1 MNLTTTLLV
10 TFLSVTQ
17 NLGQAVN
24 NMTRAVRIDI
34 HPTMLVATAA
44 VLPADHNNNIHVCC
58 PEVNHNKIKPNI
70 VNEVAQRSIRQGSRI
85 KGFQP
90 FGSDMEFFITKT
102 TMVSMVNLRD
112 WIRRGEMS

>member
-1 MNLTTTLLV
+1 MRS
-10 TFLSVTQ
+10 SVTQ
-17 NLGQAVN
+17 NFGQAVN
-24 NMTRAVRIDI
+24 NMTRAVRINI

-44 VLPADHNNNIHVCC
+44 VLPADHNVNIHFGG

-70 VNEVAQRSIRQGSRI
+70 VNEVAQSSMRQVNRS

-102 TMVSMVNLRD
+102 TMVSIVNLSD
-112 WIRRGEMS
+112 WIPRG